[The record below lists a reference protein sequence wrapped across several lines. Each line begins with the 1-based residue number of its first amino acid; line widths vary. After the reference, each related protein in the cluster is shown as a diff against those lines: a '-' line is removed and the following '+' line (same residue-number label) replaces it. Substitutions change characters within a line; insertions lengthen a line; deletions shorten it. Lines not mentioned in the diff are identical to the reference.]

1 MFRFVRV
8 LLLWNIYVVFV
19 EIFWLFEKYDF
30 KLYGFFVEAI
40 KKTTLLLSY
49 LKDYLIFNNG

>member
-8 LLLWNIYVVFV
+8 LLLCNIYDVFV

-30 KLYGFFVEAI
+30 KLYVFFVEAI
-40 KKTTLLLSY
+40 KKLLY
-49 LKDYLIFNNG
+49 CYLIL

>member
-19 EIFWLFEKYDF
+19 EIFGLFEKYDF
-30 KLYGFFVEAI
+30 KLYGFFFEAI
-40 KKTTLLLSY
+40 KKQIYCY
-49 LKDYLIFNNG
+49 LDL

>member
-40 KKTTLLLSY
+40 KNNSIAILS
-49 LKDYLIFNNG
+49 

>member
-19 EIFWLFEKYDF
+19 EIFGLFEKYDF
-30 KLYGFFVEAI
+30 KLYFFVEAI
-40 KKTTLLLSY
+40 KK
-49 LKDYLIFNNG
+49 

>member
-1 MFRFVRV
+1 MFRFIRV

-40 KKTTLLLSY
+40 KKQLNC
-49 LKDYLIFNNG
+49 YLIL